1 MMVVDQR
8 GNGMDRNLA
17 EFEKE
22 ERRKNLVH
30 PCPKGLGKHRE
41 LVNRSGGKEP
51 YVIPFLCIILTEKLF
66 S

>member
-1 MMVVDQR
+1 MFFSFVFMHMQ
-8 GNGMDRNLA
+8 
-17 EFEKE
+17 
-22 ERRKNLVH
+22 VH

-66 S
+66 SLNLIRCGNIFS